1 MASEFAKIETLQLAD
16 GEELLEIV
24 HTSLDDLWKV
34 DDWEYPQKRMVHLMD
49 ILAHTITRFIQIKC
63 GSLDLWKGPFNQVEE
78 ALQTVSPN
86 KRLKVLLFK
95 SKLIFPPIL

>member
-34 DDWEYPQKRMVHLMD
+34 DDWEYPQV
-49 ILAHTITRFIQIKC
+49 
-63 GSLDLWKGPFNQVEE
+63 
-78 ALQTVSPN
+78 
-86 KRLKVLLFK
+86 
-95 SKLIFPPIL
+95 

>member
-34 DDWEYPQKRMVHLMD
+34 DDWEYPQV
-49 ILAHTITRFIQIKC
+49 T
-63 GSLDLWKGPFNQVEE
+63 SLYTNAAVC
-78 ALQTVSPN
+78 LQ
-86 KRLKVLLFK
+86 F
-95 SKLIFPPIL
+95 

>member
-34 DDWEYPQKRMVHLMD
+34 DDWEYPQV
-49 ILAHTITRFIQIKC
+49 ILNFTRFLYK
-63 GSLDLWKGPFNQVEE
+63 NAAVY
-78 ALQTVSPN
+78 N
-86 KRLKVLLFK
+86 
-95 SKLIFPPIL
+95 

>member
-34 DDWEYPQKRMVHLMD
+34 DDWEYPQVIFD
-49 ILAHTITRFIQIKC
+49 FTRFFVKKLVNSFFIHKC
-63 GSLDLWKGPFNQVEE
+63 NCLQLTKFNFLKNSESIS
-78 ALQTVSPN
+78 TSNGHYCSYYYSFYPN
-86 KRLKVLLFK
+86 QMW
-95 SKLIFPPIL
+95 IT

>member
-34 DDWEYPQKRMVHLMD
+34 DDWEYPQV
-49 ILAHTITRFIQIKC
+49 IFNFTRFFVEKLVR
-63 GSLDLWKGPFNQVEE
+63 SLHSYTKMQLYVYN
-78 ALQTVSPN
+78 
-86 KRLKVLLFK
+86 
-95 SKLIFPPIL
+95 

>member
-34 DDWEYPQKRMVHLMD
+34 DDWEYPQV
-49 ILAHTITRFIQIKC
+49 ILDFCEKTLYTNAQLTKFF
-63 GSLDLWKGPFNQVEE
+63 SLKNSESIGTSNGYYCSYHYSFYPNQMWI
-78 ALQTVSPN
+78 S
-86 KRLKVLLFK
+86 
-95 SKLIFPPIL
+95 

>member
-34 DDWEYPQKRMVHLMD
+34 DDWEYPQV
-49 ILAHTITRFIQIKC
+49 IFNFTRFLYK
-63 GSLDLWKGPFNQVEE
+63 NAAVY
-78 ALQTVSPN
+78 N
-86 KRLKVLLFK
+86 
-95 SKLIFPPIL
+95 

>member
-34 DDWEYPQKRMVHLMD
+34 DDWEYPQV
-49 ILAHTITRFIQIKC
+49 ILDFCEKLVR
-63 GSLDLWKGPFNQVEE
+63 SLH
-78 ALQTVSPN
+78 SY
-86 KRLKVLLFK
+86 
-95 SKLIFPPIL
+95 SKMQLYVYN